1 MAIITLTTDLGDK
14 DFYLPA
20 VKGYILGKVPT
31 CKIVDITHHVTP
43 FNIAEA
49 AFILRNCYE
58 EFPTRTIHIINVEAQ
73 HEDNE
78 DYLLVQHKGQYFL
91 AKNNGVISLITDG
104 KAGKAILLNQK
115 SKADQLFPLRELL
128 ARAAVRLAL
137 NGNEYDLGSAVKDH
151 KIITNLSPI
160 LEKDVIRGTIL
171 YIDNYGNAIT
181 NIGMT
186 HLERYKPFQSVL
198 ISFSRRNVIEKISE
212 VYSDVEEG
220 EALCLFGVTG
230 LLEIAINKS
239 NASQLLGLQVKNKIL
254 IEFVK

>member
-1 MAIITLTTDLGDK
+1 MAIITFTTDLGNK
-14 DFYLPA
+14 DFYLAA

-31 CKIVDITHHVTP
+31 CKIVDITHDITP

-58 EFPTRTIHIINVEAQ
+58 EFPNRTIHIINVET
-73 HEDNE
+73 HLEDNE

-104 KAGKAILLNQK
+104 KSDKAILLNQK
-115 SKADQLFPLRELL
+115 AKIDQLFPLRELL
-128 ARAAVRLAL
+128 GRAAVRLAL
-137 NGNEYDLGSAVKDH
+137 NGNEYDLGNAIRDQ

-171 YIDNYGNAIT
+171 YIDNFGNAIT
-181 NIGMT
+181 NISRN
-186 HLERYKPFQSVL
+186 HLERYSPYKNVL
-198 ISFSRRNVIEKISE
+198 ISFSRRNVIDKISE
-212 VYSDVEEG
+212 VYSDVKEG

-230 LLEIAINKS
+230 LLEIAINKD
-239 NASQLLGLQVKNKIL
+239 NAAQLLGLQVKNKIMV
-254 IEFVK
+254 EFEL